1 MLPVSQ
7 GQSAVS
13 PQTGPADRCAHQC
26 QSQHLSGDDMLSQE
40 DHEFLRFHI
49 RAGTVKNYEYGWRR
63 FSEFCNVRMVEPMV
77 ASAVIVVKFIVAM
90 FKENLQYMTMN
101 GAVSAISKHH
111 VRLPTGETIAHHPLV
126 QQAKKAFWQQRPPLP
141 RYCCTYDAGLVLK
154 YLADLGE
161 NETLELKSLSRKTV
175 FLIAFSTLSRYLY

>member
-1 MLPVSQ
+1 MLN
-7 GQSAVS
+7 
-13 PQTGPADRCAHQC
+13 
-26 QSQHLSGDDMLSQE
+26 QE
-40 DHEFLRFHI
+40 DREFLRFHI
-49 RAGTVKNYEYGWRR
+49 RAGTVQNYEYGWRR
-63 FSEFCNVRMVEPMV
+63 FSKFCNVRKVEPTV

-141 RYCCTYDAGLVLK
+141 RYRCTYDAGLVLK

-161 NETLELKSLSRKTV
+161 NETLELKKLTLKTA
-175 FLIAFSTLSRYLY
+175 FLVAFSTLSRYSY